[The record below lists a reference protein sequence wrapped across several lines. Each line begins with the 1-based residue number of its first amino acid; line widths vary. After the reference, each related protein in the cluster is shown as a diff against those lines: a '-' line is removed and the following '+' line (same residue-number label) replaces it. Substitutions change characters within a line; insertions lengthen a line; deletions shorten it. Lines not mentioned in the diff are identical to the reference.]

1 MKYKYGTYPDE
12 QFNGYKKRLHSLVHW
27 LLIYAEENNSILNSY
42 FEKVQYKL
50 DGLNELINYPTQLV
64 EIMNL
69 IESAKIEFN
78 KESYNFEIY
87 RKTILDI
94 HDLIDKLPDGE

>member
-1 MKYKYGTYPDE
+1 MQYKYGTYPDG
-12 QFNGYKKRLHSLVHW
+12 QFDGYKKRLHSLVHW

-42 FEKVQYKL
+42 FDKVQFKL
-50 DGLNELINYPTQLV
+50 DGLNELINYPTQLI

-69 IESAKIEFN
+69 IESARIEFN
-78 KESYNFEIY
+78 KENYNFEIY
-87 RKTILDI
+87 RKTILDV